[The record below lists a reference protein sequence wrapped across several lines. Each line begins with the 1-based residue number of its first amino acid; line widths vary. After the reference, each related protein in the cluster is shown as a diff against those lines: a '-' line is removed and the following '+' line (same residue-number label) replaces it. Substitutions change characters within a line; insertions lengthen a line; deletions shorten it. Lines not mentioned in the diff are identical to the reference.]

1 VYLKKS
7 FIIINLILGI
17 QYLAYADWI
26 NQAAMKVEP
35 HTIQLRHYIHANPEL
50 GNLKFKT
57 SELVQKE
64 LNAYGAEVKKGFAK
78 TDVIGVLKEGRSGP
92 VIALRADMDVL
103 PMQKKLRFLLPVRPQ
118 GYMRVK

>member
-1 VYLKKS
+1 
-7 FIIINLILGI
+7 
-17 QYLAYADWI
+17 
-26 NQAAMKVEP
+26 MKVEP

-103 PMQKKLRFLLPVRPQ
+103 PMQKKLRFLLPVRLQ

>member
-1 VYLKKS
+1 MYLKKS
-7 FIIINLILGI
+7 FIIINLILSI
-17 QYLAYADWI
+17 QHLAYADWI
-26 NQAAMKVEP
+26 NQAVMKVEP

-64 LNAYGAEVKKGFAK
+64 LNTYGVEVKKGFAK
-78 TDVIGVLKEGRSGP
+78 TGVIGVLKGGRPGP

-103 PMQKKLRFLLPVRPQ
+103 PMQKSSGFFCQ
-118 GYMRVK
+118 SGHRVISG

>member
-1 VYLKKS
+1 MYLKKS

-17 QYLAYADWI
+17 QHLAYADWI

-64 LNAYGAEVKKGFAK
+64 LNAYGAEVKKGFANRCYRCTERRK
-78 TDVIGVLKEGRSGP
+78 TRTGHCTTCRHGRFTYAKKGSGFFCQSGHRVI
-92 VIALRADMDVL
+92 
-103 PMQKKLRFLLPVRPQ
+103 
-118 GYMRVK
+118 

>member
-1 VYLKKS
+1 MYLKKS

-17 QYLAYADWI
+17 QHLAYADWI

-64 LNAYGAEVKKGFAK
+64 LNTYGVEVKKGFAK
-78 TDVIGVLKEGRSGP
+78 TGIIGVLKGGRPGP

-103 PMQKKLRFLLPVRPQ
+103 PMQKSSGFFCQ
-118 GYMRVK
+118 SGHRVISG

>member
-1 VYLKKS
+1 MYLKKS
-7 FIIINLILGI
+7 FMIIYLILGI
-17 QYLAYADWI
+17 QHLAYADWI

-64 LNAYGAEVKKGFAK
+64 LNTYGVEVKKGFAK
-78 TDVIGVLKEGRSGP
+78 TGIIGVLKGGRPGP

-103 PMQKKLRFLLPVRPQ
+103 PMQKSSGFFCQ
-118 GYMRVK
+118 SGHRVISG